1 MPITHLIVGGGSAGC
16 VLANRLSADPRH
28 HVVLVEAGTDYTAS
42 QTPEDILD
50 TYAGRALGNRSY
62 FWDLQVRRGADVP
75 HLSDAQRRP
84 MRYEQARV
92 IEQAYGTWRSLR
104 KAGKTE
110 EAAEFME
117 DNGDKIKRY
126 RSVEA
131 VKVAI
136 ARINQQ
142 IRVVEIRDMDADA
155 KRLEIRRLNARKDWF
170 ARRLA
175 A

>member
-92 IEQAYGTWRSLR
+92 IGGGSSINGQVALR
-104 KAGKTE
+104 GMPLDFNRWQTLGATGW
-110 EAAEFME
+110 
-117 DNGDKIKRY
+117 
-126 RSVEA
+126 
-131 VKVAI
+131 
-136 ARINQQ
+136 
-142 IRVVEIRDMDADA
+142 
-155 KRLEIRRLNARKDWF
+155 DWGSPRF
-170 ARRLA
+170 QCNK
-175 A
+175 